1 MSSISIKQLHPKKQP
16 TWKPNQDRFTR
27 PCSCRRYL
35 LISLPRTV
43 HSLPSVIFL
52 RLLVFSEFL
61 PSSGPGLAT
70 TAYNSLM
77 GALIALM
84 LCSPCNTN
92 NHILHTSLAFMND
105 TVYFGKRDKRQKIG
119 LLLSKTVWP
128 FNAIGNGAPSSSRQI
143 ILIFQLGWG
152 TETRRRVG

>member
-61 PSSGPGLAT
+61 PSSGPRPDRQLPLIIVWWVHS
-70 TAYNSLM
+70 SLW
-77 GALIALM
+77 
-84 LCSPCNTN
+84 CYVV
-92 NHILHTSLAFMND
+92 HITPIIIYY
-105 TVYFGKRDKRQKIG
+105 TP
-119 LLLSKTVWP
+119 LLLSWMTRCISV
-128 FNAIGNGAPSSSRQI
+128 NATNVKRLGYF
-143 ILIFQLGWG
+143 FQKRFGHSMWSVMEHLLLL
-152 TETRRRVG
+152 VKSY